1 MNNALHKMNSIQ
13 DDIIKDEQAIYCQ
26 QNTIARLRRQVDDAV
41 AEITRLNRSITRNNK
56 RLKAES
62 ANL

>member
-1 MNNALHKMNSIQ
+1 MNNALHKMNAIQ

-26 QNTIARLRRQVDDAV
+26 QNTIARLRRQVDDAT